1 MDEDARWKMLF
12 AHAVSR
18 KGLTHERDAEEM
30 IKDIQKLDDSD
41 VWRRVGFEEHP
52 GGGDEETDRPS
63 FLENSLAGDIRA
75 DGVAERAAHA
85 IGEQDRVFRRGFEP
99 RLALKVSTKHPLM
112 AWLVEHAADFLSTY
126 HFGDEERKAP
136 RATEGKE
143 VATRD
148 GRVW

>member
-41 VWRRVGFEEHP
+41 VWRRVGLEEHP
-52 GGGDEETDRPS
+52 GGGDEETDRLS
-63 FLENSLAGDIRA
+63 FLENSAAGDIRA

-85 IGEQDRVFRRGFEP
+85 IGEQDRVFR
-99 RLALKVSTKHPLM
+99 
-112 AWLVEHAADFLSTY
+112 
-126 HFGDEERKAP
+126 
-136 RATEGKE
+136 
-143 VATRD
+143 
-148 GRVW
+148 